1 MLGVLVQ
8 QKMMVLL
15 CLKSARGVSKSNLT
29 SFSPESLFEDEIIG
43 ERHIQWE
50 IWVVLIT
57 VANPTVLLTQPS
69 SWNHKYVL
77 EGQETESLKEGTSI
91 QGGKNS
97 NSFCTRH

>member
-1 MLGVLVQ
+1 L
-8 QKMMVLL
+8 
-15 CLKSARGVSKSNLT
+15 
-29 SFSPESLFEDEIIG
+29 
-43 ERHIQWE
+43 ERDIQWE

-69 SWNHKYVL
+69 SWNHKMLVQCEYVL